1 MVDFNSALISNIK
14 LTVVEYM
21 NPATFWG
28 IKSQFEIILT
38 FEAILDEKK
47 NLMVIWAS
55 FGFSKEKPCEIEN

>member
-28 IKSQFEIILT
+28 IQSQFEIILT

-47 NLMVIWAS
+47 IWWL
-55 FGFSKEKPCEIEN
+55 FGQVLDFLRKNRVR

>member
-47 NLMVIWAS
+47 IWWL
-55 FGFSKEKPCEIEN
+55 FGQVLDFLRKNRVR